1 MAASIQFWNGKVIG
15 LTLSNFVEMRITH
28 SEPGVKGDTSGN
40 VTKPATI
47 ETGAV
52 IQVPLF
58 VNEGDMIRIDTRSGE
73 YCERILGK

>member
-1 MAASIQFWNGKVIG
+1 MVAQVQFWNGKVIG
-15 LTLSNFVEMRITH
+15 VTLPNFVEMRITH

-47 ETGAV
+47 ETGAE

-58 VNEGDMIRIDTRSGE
+58 VNEGDLVRIDTRSGE
-73 YCERILGK
+73 YCERVLGK